1 MGIWREKSHWKD
13 LSRREDGAHSGFPSG
28 QATAEDHLQ
37 KFRCIVM
44 KQRPLQTTA
53 IQKVATVMMEGLQ
66 IFQCLRVVLTIRTCL
81 EPVTMV
87 IKMRKS
93 KHCYLKKWEETT

>member
-37 KFRCIVM
+37 KFRCSQIIEARGNERHHA
-44 KQRPLQTTA
+44 QE
-53 IQKVATVMMEGLQ
+53 EGLQ
-66 IFQCLRVVLTIRTCL
+66 FHRDRFGT
-81 EPVTMV
+81 
-87 IKMRKS
+87 
-93 KHCYLKKWEETT
+93 